1 MPAPKGNTNALKH
14 GLYARHIRID
24 EQERLTESE
33 EDLSGEI
40 KMLRVILDRLLEQI
54 KDKTEYSEK
63 DMEAIRLITT
73 VSLTIGTLTSR
84 RAFLTG
90 KVNGVEQAVEEA
102 IRAEAPM
109 WGKA

>member
-14 GLYARHIRID
+14 GFYARHISTD
-24 EQERLTESE
+24 ELKRLPEIE

-40 KMLRVILDRLLEQI
+40 NVLRVILDRLLEQV

-63 DMEAIRLITT
+63 DLETIRTISM
-73 VSLTIGTLTSR
+73 VSLSIGTLTSR

-102 IRAEAPM
+102 VKAGTPM